1 MMTTQIMD
9 WQCVGTIGVGSGLFD
24 WWSLVIFRAHVS
36 GFVYILWTWLQL
48 ARLTSSP
55 FVHESCTA
63 TARVDMIPLV

>member
-1 MMTTQIMD
+1 MMMTQIMD
-9 WQCVGTIGVGSGLFD
+9 WKCVGTIGVGSVWFG
-24 WWSLVIFRAHVS
+24 WWSCVIFRAHVS
-36 GFVYILWTWLQL
+36 GFVSILWRWLQL